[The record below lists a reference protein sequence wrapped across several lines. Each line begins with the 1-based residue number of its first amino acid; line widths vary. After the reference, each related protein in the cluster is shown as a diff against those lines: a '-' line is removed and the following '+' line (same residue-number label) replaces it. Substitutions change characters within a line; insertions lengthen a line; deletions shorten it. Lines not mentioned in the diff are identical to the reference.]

1 MPKFNHKSNQ
11 KQDEKKSSESKPRRN
26 QTPEQSE
33 EVNETDNDLTSL
45 FVNSIL
51 IPGLTYATV
60 KIVKSF
66 FGMK

>member
-33 EVNETDNDLTSL
+33 EVNETEIDMTSF
-45 FVNSIL
+45 FVNSVL
-51 IPGLTYATV
+51 IPTFTYATM
-60 KIVKSF
+60 KLFKSF
-66 FGMK
+66 FGKK